1 MAGPVR
7 GEVSGRERGRR
18 VTQHGSV
25 GGSIVETRHGH
36 FRAVA
41 LENDRLRVVLVPE
54 IGAKVVSLV
63 DRASGREWLYQPTLP
78 PVRPEPD
85 EAFTAENAYGW
96 DECFPGVS
104 VGTYPVDPW
113 RGERLPDHG
122 ELWSRAWSLE
132 VEGEA
137 AVTVVE
143 GARFPYSFRR
153 ALRLDGARLLA
164 DYTVE
169 NRSRFPFP
177 CIWLA
182 HPLLA
187 TEPGMRLEVP
197 GSPRFRVDS
206 STGSGLPA
214 RDEQVAWPPTATRD
228 GETLDLS
235 IAPGPDVS
243 LALKL
248 YSERLQR
255 GAAAVVAPDG
265 WLGLR
270 FDPAA
275 VPFLGV
281 WLDYGGWPAPGQGLY
296 HVALEPSTGDAD
308 HLDVALDRGSCSV
321 LPPTGRLTW
330 QLELLVGS
338 DEQGLSGLLGP

>member
-1 MAGPVR
+1 VTGS
-7 GEVSGRERGRR
+7 GSGR
-18 VTQHGSV
+18 T
-25 GGSIVETRHGH
+25 SIAETRHGR

-41 LENDRLRVVLVPE
+41 LENDRLRVVAVPE
-54 IGAKVVSLV
+54 VGGKVVSLV
-63 DRASGREWLYQPTLP
+63 DRSSGREWLYQPARA

-104 VGTYPVDPW
+104 AGTYPADPW

-132 VEGEA
+132 VEGKSVVTA
-137 AVTVVE
+137 AE
-143 GARFPYSFRR
+143 GARFPYGFRR
-153 ALRLDGARLLA
+153 SLRLDGARLLV
-164 DYTVE
+164 DYAVE

-177 CIWLA
+177 FVWLA

-187 TEPGMRLEVP
+187 TEPGMRLEVA
-197 GSPRFRVDS
+197 GSPQFRVDS
-206 STGSGLPA
+206 STGARLPA
-214 RDEQVAWPPTATRD
+214 ADEQVAWPPTVAGD
-228 GETLDLS
+228 GDPLDLS
-235 IAPGPDVS
+235 IAPDSDVG

-248 YSERLQR
+248 YSERLQV
-255 GAAAVVAPDG
+255 GAAAIVATDG

-281 WLDYGGWPAPGQGLY
+281 WLDYGGWPTPGQGLY

-308 HLDVALDRGSCSV
+308 ALEVALDRRSYSV
-321 LPPTGRLTW
+321 LPANGGLAW
-330 QLELLVGS
+330 QLELTLGS
-338 DEQGLSGLLGP
+338 DEEALHALLRP

>member
-1 MAGPVR
+1 MTLIA
-7 GEVSGRERGRR
+7 
-18 VTQHGSV
+18 
-25 GGSIVETRHGH
+25 ETRHAD

-63 DRASGREWLYQPTLP
+63 DRASGQEWLYQPARPL
-78 PVRPEPD
+78 VRPEPD

-104 VGTYPVDPW
+104 AGSYPVEPW

-137 AVTVVE
+137 VVTVVE

-153 ALRLDGARLLA
+153 SLRLDGARLLV

-187 TEPGMRLEVP
+187 TKPGMRLEVA
-197 GSPRFRVDS
+197 GSRRFRVDS
-206 STGSGLPA
+206 STGPRLPA
-214 RDEQVAWPPTATRD
+214 RDEEMAWPPTVPGD
-228 GETLDLS
+228 GEPLDLS
-235 IAPGPDVS
+235 SAPDPEVG

-248 YSERLQR
+248 YSERLQV

-281 WLDYGGWPAPGQGLY
+281 WLDYGGWPAQGQGLY
-296 HVALEPSTGDAD
+296 HLALEPSTGNAD
-308 HLDVALDRGSCSV
+308 DLDVALDRGSCSV
-321 LPPTGRLTW
+321 LPANGRLAW
-330 QLELLVGS
+330 QLEFAVGS
-338 DEQGLSGLLGP
+338 DEHALHAFLRP